1 MNFSVSDKV
10 STIPHQLT
18 TCELLVTHHYKL
30 LLETFT
36 MPYYWQ
42 RIKDMYDDHH
52 NSDSDWKNAPHA
64 IIGDLAWHFIDEDDT
79 PQALQTTVYECE
91 EYGQP
96 ESSWRLPHPDENCE
110 FKKWIDQITASEVS
124 QGWRDKL
131 MYTLFADEDSTFT
144 DAQASCILH
153 LAPCSVI
160 QSFIQ
165 KTQQLIDDYNQS
177 EADYQSDETI
187 EAGETQQY
195 MGSGLVNRPDSD
207 EESSDDEGNDW
218 PGWRQDNNNQDARE
232 LRSNQWENIQ
242 FPWQHHTTPRQYYE
256 IIEGYP
262 YSGEEDMEISDED
275 DLPPLENLAPPS
287 LQRQVAFVLPRA

>member
-1 MNFSVSDKV
+1 
-10 STIPHQLT
+10 
-18 TCELLVTHHYKL
+18 
-30 LLETFT
+30 

-42 RIKDMYDDHH
+42 RVKDMYDDHH

-79 PQALQTTVYECE
+79 PQALQTIVYECE

-96 ESSWRLPHPDENCE
+96 ESSWRLPHPDENCA
-110 FKKWIDQITASEVS
+110 FKAWIDKITASEVS

-144 DAQASCILH
+144 DAEASCILH

-187 EAGETQQY
+187 EAGETHQY

-218 PGWRQDNNNQDARE
+218 PGWTPDNNNQDARE

-262 YSGEEDMEISDED
+262 YSGEEDMEISDDEAD
-275 DLPPLENLAPPS
+275 DDFLTPRERRAIENLRPPR
-287 LQRQVAFVLPRA
+287 LQRQVAFVLPIA